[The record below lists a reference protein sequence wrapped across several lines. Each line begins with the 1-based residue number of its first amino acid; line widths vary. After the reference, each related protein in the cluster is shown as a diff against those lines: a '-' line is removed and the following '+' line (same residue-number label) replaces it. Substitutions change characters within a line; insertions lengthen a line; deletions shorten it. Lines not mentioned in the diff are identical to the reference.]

1 MVGLMD
7 WYEVIRMTIGIL
19 AIVNPLG
26 AVGTFLG
33 ATENQPLSGRRT
45 TANTAAITVTVT
57 LLVAAWVG
65 ETVLHFFGIGIPAFR
80 VGGGILVL
88 SMAISM
94 LHARLS
100 PAKQVPEE
108 AADAV
113 DKQAVGVVP
122 LGIPLMSGPGAIA
135 LVIVESHNA
144 PTMPERFLV
153 SFCIVLVAAVSWIIL
168 RLAGVLATRLTR
180 THINISTR
188 LMGLIL
194 AAIAVEFIASGALS
208 LFPGLR

>member
-1 MVGLMD
+1 MD
-7 WYEVIRMTIGIL
+7 WYGIIKTTIGIL

-26 AVGTFLG
+26 AVGTFLS
-33 ATENQPLSGRRT
+33 ATENLPAAARRK
-45 TANTAAITVTVT
+45 TADTAAVTVTVT

-65 ETVLHFFGIGIPAFR
+65 ETILHFFGISIPAFR

-94 LHARLS
+94 LHARPS

-113 DKQAVGVVP
+113 ERQAVGVVP

-135 LVIVESHNA
+135 LVIVESHRA
-144 PTMPERFLV
+144 PTVPLCRGRFSASPDCWPSVSPAPTSTSRLV
-153 SFCIVLVAAVSWIIL
+153 
-168 RLAGVLATRLTR
+168 
-180 THINISTR
+180 
-188 LMGLIL
+188 
-194 AAIAVEFIASGALS
+194 
-208 LFPGLR
+208 

>member
-1 MVGLMD
+1 VD
-7 WYEVIRMTIGIL
+7 WYGIIKTTIGIL

-26 AVGTFLG
+26 AVGTFLS
-33 ATENQPLSGRRT
+33 ATENQPASTRRK
-45 TANTAAITVTVT
+45 TADTAAITVTVT

-65 ETVLHFFGIGIPAFR
+65 ETILHFFGISIPAFR

-94 LHARLS
+94 LHARPS

-113 DKQAVGVVP
+113 ERQAVGVVP

-135 LVIVESHNA
+135 LVIVESHRA
-144 PTMPERFLV
+144 PTVPERLLV
-153 SFCIVLVAAVSWIIL
+153 SLCIVLVAVVSWTIL
-168 RLAGVLATRLTR
+168 RLAGLLARRLTR

-194 AAIAVEFIASGALS
+194 AAIAVEFIASGALV

>member
-1 MVGLMD
+1 VD
-7 WYEVIRMTIGIL
+7 WYGIIKTTIGIL

-26 AVGTFLG
+26 AVGTFLS
-33 ATENQPLSGRRT
+33 ATENLPAAARRK
-45 TANTAAITVTVT
+45 TADTAAVTVTVT

-65 ETVLHFFGIGIPAFR
+65 ETILHFFGISIPAFR
-80 VGGGILVL
+80 IGGGILVL

-94 LHARLS
+94 LHARPS

-113 DKQAVGVVP
+113 ERQAVGVVP

-135 LVIVESHNA
+135 LVIVESHRA
-144 PTMPERFLV
+144 PTVPERLLV
-153 SFCIVLVAAVSWIIL
+153 SLCIVLVAVVSWTIL
-168 RLAGVLATRLTR
+168 RLAGLLAKRLTR

-194 AAIAVEFIASGALS
+194 AAIAVEFIASGALV

>member
-1 MVGLMD
+1 MD
-7 WYEVIRMTIGIL
+7 WYGIIKTTIGIL

-26 AVGTFLG
+26 AVGTFLS
-33 ATENQPLSGRRT
+33 ATENQPASTRRK
-45 TANTAAITVTVT
+45 TADTAAITVTVT

-65 ETVLHFFGIGIPAFR
+65 ETILHFFGISIPAFR

-94 LHARLS
+94 LHARPS

-113 DKQAVGVVP
+113 ERQAVGVVP

-135 LVIVESHNA
+135 LVIVESHRA
-144 PTMPERFLV
+144 PTVPERLLV
-153 SFCIVLVAAVSWIIL
+153 SLCIVLVAVVSWTIL
-168 RLAGVLATRLTR
+168 RLAGLLARRLTR

-194 AAIAVEFIASGALS
+194 AAIAVEFIASGALV